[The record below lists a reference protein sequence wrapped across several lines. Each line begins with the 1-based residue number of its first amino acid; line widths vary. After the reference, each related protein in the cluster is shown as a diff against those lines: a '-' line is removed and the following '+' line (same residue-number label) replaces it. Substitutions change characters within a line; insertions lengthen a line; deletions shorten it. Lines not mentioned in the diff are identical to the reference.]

1 MTTFRSISIVE
12 ESSNS
17 AQTRKFGDFGF
28 CSDIFPYF
36 EIIILCDN
44 LEPKNS
50 KAFSICHLKAGTWER
65 QGQFAV
71 LCLLGLPQDWQG
83 DLCQMDSHYLL
94 RRAAAPPVKSPNIVS
109 KRSSDQI
116 GGNLFWWSLVFP
128 GQMGS
133 AVNLVRWKG
142 RLKGHRLL
150 PYVAIRFCDRC
161 LQHLGQNTIS

>member
-1 MTTFRSISIVE
+1 MTTFRSISIVQ

-116 GGNLFWWSLVFP
+116 GGNLFWSKP
-128 GQMGS
+128 
-133 AVNLVRWKG
+133 
-142 RLKGHRLL
+142 RLPRSDWISVQSWLL
-150 PYVAIRFCDRC
+150 ST
-161 LQHLGQNTIS
+161 QLGEKEG

>member
-17 AQTRKFGDFGF
+17 AQTRKFGF

-83 DLCQMDSHYLL
+83 DLCQMDSRYLL
-94 RRAAAPPVKSPNIVS
+94 SRASPGPLLKVQILFLKGALIKSGETYFGGA
-109 KRSSDQI
+109 SSSQ
-116 GGNLFWWSLVFP
+116 
-128 GQMGS
+128 
-133 AVNLVRWKG
+133 VRWDLCCQPSSVKG
-142 RLKGHRLL
+142 KVKGPPPTSICGDPILWQMFTTFGSKYH
-150 PYVAIRFCDRC
+150 
-161 LQHLGQNTIS
+161 